1 MVWVD
6 WVILAFEYER
16 GNVKNLNYEEEMEK
30 LNNLKKQQLVEK
42 NTEVSE
48 LVAVNEVLIVS
59 KWN

>member
-1 MVWVD
+1 MVWID

-48 LVAVNEVLIVS
+48 LVAVNGILTLS

>member
-1 MVWVD
+1 MVWID

-42 NTEVSE
+42 NIEVSE
-48 LVAVNEVLIVS
+48 LVAVNEILIVP